1 MKTQTIIALKFL
13 LIMTILTGIIYPL
26 VMTGIAQVVF
36 PSKSN
41 GSLILKDSK
50 VIGSELIGQ
59 KFDSSIYFWSRPS
72 AIGYS
77 PVPSGASNYGPTSD
91 TLKKLVDTRREYFA
105 NNNSVNNLTDVPLEM
120 IFASGSGLDPHISP
134 AAAQLQV
141 ERIAQARHFDSSQK
155 QNLVETVKK
164 LTEKPQF
171 LILGEERINVLN
183 LNLALD
189 KLNSKQ

>member
-13 LIMTILTGIIYPL
+13 LVMTILTGIIYPL
-26 VMTGIAQVVF
+26 VMTGLAQVAF

-41 GSLILKDSK
+41 GSLILKDGK

-72 AIGYS
+72 SIGYN
-77 PVPSGASNYGPTSD
+77 PIPSGASNYGPTND
-91 TLKKLVDTRREYFA
+91 TLKKLIDTRREVFA
-105 NNNSVNNLTDVPLEM
+105 KNNSIDNMMDVPLEM